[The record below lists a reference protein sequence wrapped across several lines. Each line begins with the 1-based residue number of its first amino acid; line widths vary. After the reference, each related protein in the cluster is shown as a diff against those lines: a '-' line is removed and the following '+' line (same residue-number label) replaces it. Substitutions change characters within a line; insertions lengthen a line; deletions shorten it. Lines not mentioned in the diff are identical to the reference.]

1 MSRRDAILRSTNY
14 FDDGVFLDDITEL
27 VKIPTESQNTKG
39 IKHCEKY
46 LHERMIPIFTQ
57 MGFDTKLYKNPVD
70 GFGPALLA
78 TRLEDACMPTILGYG
93 HGDVVLGMESQ

>member
-1 MSRRDAILRSTNY
+1 MSRRDAILRSANY
-14 FDDGVFLDDITEL
+14 FDDGGFLDDITEL

-78 TRLEDACMPTILGYG
+78 TRLEDAGLPTILGYG
-93 HGDVVLGMESQ
+93 HVMWF